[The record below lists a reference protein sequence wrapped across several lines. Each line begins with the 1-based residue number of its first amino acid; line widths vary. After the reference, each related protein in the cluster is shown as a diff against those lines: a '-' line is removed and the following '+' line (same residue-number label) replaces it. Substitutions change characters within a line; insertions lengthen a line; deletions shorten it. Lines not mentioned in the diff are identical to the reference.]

1 MFSPTYKTRLTTAL
15 AGAALASALV
25 VSGASADP
33 HAIDA
38 YNRTASPPPEV
49 APPPSSI
56 AASAG
61 EAYEELRA
69 PDAPRTVSGPGPYT
83 DAERNVVESPK
94 VQALVRSAQQETR
107 ETPSVVAV
115 SQPSGGFDW
124 ASAAI
129 GAAAAGG
136 LSLLLMAMLGLRRRP
151 AARAASA

>member
-1 MFSPTYKTRLTTAL
+1 MFSPTYRTRLTTAL

-38 YNRTASPPPEV
+38 YHRTASPPEV

-61 EAYEELRA
+61 EAYEELRS
-69 PDAPRTVSGPGPYT
+69 PDAPRTVSGPGPYP
-83 DAERNVVESPK
+83 DVERELVESPK
-94 VQALVRSAQQETR
+94 VQAMVRSAQQEIR

-136 LSLLLMAMLGLRRRP
+136 LSLLLMAMLGLRRPP
-151 AARAASA
+151 AGRAASA